1 MSEYN
6 DKPQFETIERSELP
20 AIIKV
25 IGVGGGGGNA
35 VENMYMTGIKDV
47 SFVLCNTDRQ
57 AMQGTKIPR
66 TLLLGAGRGA
76 GGDPKVARQLAEESI
91 DRIEELLSDNTDM
104 VFITAGMGGGT
115 GTGASPVIAA
125 VARRLGILTVGIV
138 SIPFAWEAEF
148 KLRQA
153 LAGVEDLRKN
163 VDALLVIN
171 NENLRKVYPD
181 LTWLNGFKKADET
194 LTIAAKSIA
203 ELITVK
209 GYINL
214 DFADVSRTLKDGG
227 VAVMSSGYGEG
238 EHRITK
244 AIEDALHS
252 PLLAADNLYNA
263 KRILINLYLSSSA
276 DNQVVMNEFKELNE
290 FMARFD
296 GVKTISGITIDDS
309 LEDRVK
315 VTILASDFGSDTLDI
330 EVAYPGDKEYVVLSV
345 AQMDDNA
352 VLELLD
358 RTPAYNRPSDFGKQL
373 LHHTANEKVSEE
385 SMHNGNGV
393 ILFDKTE

>member
-358 RTPAYNRPSDFGKQL
+358 RTPAYNRPSDFVKQL

-385 SMHNGNGV
+385 STHNGNGV